1 MFEHCSWKAILI
13 MNNKQILG
21 RLYNDYTKKFL
32 SKIIIAAFFSILI
45 AGSTSSIAWL
55 LDPAI
60 KKIFIEKNQT
70 LIFIIPILIIVAF
83 TTKGISLY
91 IAKTTMIGVGEEVK
105 KMLQEDMLKS
115 FIQADTQFIENK
127 HTGKYISNL
136 TFDVSMITNLLT
148 NSLLNLFK
156 DGLTLIGLLF
166 VMFYQNWKLALVAM
180 IMIPLAS
187 VMARSLGKRI
197 RKVTTE
203 ATEKS
208 GLLTTYLIEIFKNH
222 KLIKIFQTEEYENN
236 RAKKYIDEL
245 KEKSKKIAIIFV
257 RATPIMETLTGI
269 MIAILIFYSGKLI
282 LNNEIDISSFFSFLA
297 AMMLAYQPVRSLATL
312 NIGVNQGIAAA
323 KRILPI
329 VDNENKIA
337 DKNDDKAL
345 QLSKGTIEFKEVS
358 FKYNKN
364 TQGPILKSVNLTIE
378 GGKMTALVG
387 HSGAGKST
395 IMNLIPRFYDRIDG
409 DIIVDGS
416 SIYKAKI
423 KSLRKNIS
431 LVSQDTTLFDDTI
444 KNNIAY
450 ANQNVKEQDIFEAA
464 KLSFAEEFIN
474 KLPDRYD
481 TIIGENG
488 VRLSGGEKQRLSIA
502 RAMLKDSKIIL
513 LDEATSSLDAETEN
527 KIQKAI
533 NFLIKDRTTLVIAH
547 RLSTILNSD
556 KIYVVDNGS
565 IVDEGKHDE
574 LIKNSKIY
582 KNFYEKQL
590 RKD

>member
-1 MFEHCSWKAILI
+1 MD
-13 MNNKQILG
+13 NKQILG

-32 SKIIIAAFFSILI
+32 GKIIIAAFFSILV

-60 KKIFIEKNQT
+60 EKIFVEKDQT
-70 LIFIIPILIIVAF
+70 LIFIIPILIVIAF

-91 IAKTTMIGVGEEVK
+91 LAKSTMIGVGEEVK
-105 KMLQEDMLKS
+105 KMLQQDMLKS

-148 NSLLNLFK
+148 NALLNLFK

-166 VMFYQNWKLALVAM
+166 VMFYQNWKLSLVAI

-187 VMARSLGKRI
+187 AMARSLGKRM

-236 RAKKYIDEL
+236 RAKKYIEEL
-245 KEKSKKIAIIFV
+245 KEKSKKIGIVFI

-269 MIAILIFYSGKLI
+269 MIAILIFYTGKLI
-282 LNNEIDISSFFSFLA
+282 LKNEIDINSFFSFLA
-297 AMMLAYQPVRSLATL
+297 AMMLAYQPVRTLATL
-312 NIGVNQGIAAA
+312 NIGINQGIAAA
-323 KRILPI
+323 NRILPI
-329 VDNENKIA
+329 VDIENEIT
-337 DKNDDKAL
+337 DKNNDEDL
-345 QLSKGTIEFKEVS
+345 QLTKGTIKFKEVN

-364 TQGPILKSVNLTIE
+364 VQGPILKSLNLTIE

-395 IMNLIPRFYDRIDG
+395 IMNLIPRFYDCIDG
-409 DIIVDGS
+409 DIIIDGS
-416 SIYKAKI
+416 SIYKTKI
-423 KSLRKNIS
+423 SSLRKNIS

-450 ANQNVKEQDIFEAA
+450 ANQNVKEQEIFEAA

-474 KLPDRYD
+474 KLPDKYD

-533 NFLIKDRTTLVIAH
+533 NFLTKDRTTLVIAH

-556 KIYVVDNGS
+556 RIYVVDNGS
-565 IVDEGKHDE
+565 IADEGNHDD